1 MSKTHYIVN
10 AGGGSADPIQNQTL
24 AAVIKRAR
32 AQGVPKDNIENAL
45 KKAAG
50 GKDKGDQQVTYE
62 AMAAGSVG
70 IVIEC
75 LTNNVNRTLHSIRD
89 ILTSHG
95 ARFAPVGFLFERKG
109 SVRVSLQ
116 RGEDYSERL
125 ERLIET
131 ALEAD
136 AEDFEESD
144 SGDVVEVEFICPP
157 STLSKVT
164 EAVTSRGLADELIGS
179 ELVYQPVDAAEPPD
193 EQLESKISNIV
204 DALEENEDTLRVWT
218 TLD

>member
-1 MSKTHYIVN
+1 M
-10 AGGGSADPIQNQTL
+10 
-24 AAVIKRAR
+24 
-32 AQGVPKDNIENAL
+32 
-45 KKAAG
+45 
-50 GKDKGDQQVTYE
+50 
-62 AMAAGSVG
+62 
-70 IVIEC
+70 
-75 LTNNVNRTLHSIRD
+75 
-89 ILTSHG
+89 
-95 ARFAPVGFLFERKG
+95 
-109 SVRVSLQ
+109 
-116 RGEDYSERL
+116 
-125 ERLIET
+125 IET

-144 SGDVVEVEFICPP
+144 SGDVVEVEVSLEYLLAHSSLSMLQFICPP

>member
-1 MSKTHYIVN
+1 M
-10 AGGGSADPIQNQTL
+10 G
-24 AAVIKRAR
+24 KRK
-32 AQGVPKDNIENAL
+32 Q
-45 KKAAG
+45 
-50 GKDKGDQQVTYE
+50 
-62 AMAAGSVG
+62 
-70 IVIEC
+70 
-75 LTNNVNRTLHSIRD
+75 IRSFRFSSC
-89 ILTSHG
+89 TSPR

-144 SGDVVEVEFICPP
+144 SGDVVEVEVSLEYLLAHSSLSMLQFICPP